1 MLFGAEEGEKAVI
14 KFLEVTKACFKP
26 HEAPFDP
33 G

>member
-26 HEAPFDP
+26 HEVL
-33 G
+33 